1 MHSRAVTG
9 DNPAQGGVMASP
21 DVIGSLGQFSIFK
34 GFSPEELT
42 YVRNLVREEEYRS
55 GQIIFV
61 QGQSTAAFYLVD
73 SGIVREERENAAGQP
88 VPTREAEAGDVLG
101 RWSVFNKEPYQ
112 TTARAH
118 GTTRLLAISNDD
130 CDTLLQIFPIL
141 RIRLER
147 GSIANRLIAI
157 PLFSCFSEDE
167 LFYIAD
173 LVKEREYPA
182 GETIFEEGEEAD
194 AFYVIDTGQVMES
207 TSRRTLGTQTWP
219 KYFTAGHF
227 FGRWALVNN
236 TRRRATAEAVTDA
249 RVYRIRAYDFDCL
262 RQWTPEFDDHLGR
275 FAMLRHLRQTPL
287 FSRLSEKELK
297 QLAGFAGLAHY
308 RRHEVIFYQ
317 GEVDETFYIL
327 YEGEAVTHFRDE
339 RGRERPLRGLQAGD
353 TIGQASLF
361 FRGECDV
368 TLRPTTASSSWLYL
382 TRTDLELLLAQRPEV
397 RSKLLPPEPI
407 RARQRLKRFSWMDP
421 DEELVFEDRR
431 HWYFLLK
438 RLTLAIVPL
447 LVGGIVLLAG
457 LSSQSGLLIVI
468 SAILL
473 VVAAL
478 FGGWRFIDWFNDYY
492 VITDRRVVHQEKLL
506 LIRETRDEA
515 PLGKIQNVNVAQLFV
530 GNLLGFG
537 ILLINT
543 AATFAA
549 ERVVFDYLTNPRRV
563 QQIIFEQMER
573 ARLSRRPAVRRA
585 VREKLEQSADAGL
598 HPVVPRPVIPPEAVR
613 SPQPSRPRIMDW
625 IRSLTVQRWFWFEK
639 RTAEQIIW
647 RKHWIFLI
655 RRIWPPALIS
665 LVLLLLLVSNLIRA
679 EDNRAPEWIPLLV
692 ALLLPSLGWLWWNW
706 ENWGN
711 DQYIVTADRIIDTE
725 ALPLGF
731 RSKRTETTFDRIQNV
746 SFEIPHPIAT
756 IFNYGTVFIF
766 TAGAEGR
773 LDFQWLRD
781 PSQVQAEIFRRLAAY
796 EQGQR
801 QQQAEEQRAELPEWF
816 DTHREIHH
824 P

>member
-1 MHSRAVTG
+1 
-9 DNPAQGGVMASP
+9 MASP
-21 DVIGSLGQFSIFK
+21 DVIERLGQFSIFT

-42 YVRNLVREEEYRS
+42 YVRNLVREEVYRS
-55 GQIIFV
+55 GQIIFA
-61 QGQSTAAFYLVD
+61 QGQPTAALYLVD
-73 SGIVREERENAAGQP
+73 SGIVREEWENAAGQT

-118 GTTRLLAISNDD
+118 GTTKLLAISNDD

-141 RIRLER
+141 RTRIER
-147 GSIANRLIAI
+147 VGIANRLIAI
-157 PLFSCFSEDE
+157 PLFSGFSEEE

-182 GETIFEEGEEAD
+182 GETVFEEGEEAD

-207 TSRRTLGTQTWP
+207 TSRRTVGTQSWP

-249 RVYRIRAYDFDCL
+249 RVFRISAYDFDCL
-262 RQWTPEFDDHLGR
+262 RQWTPDFDDHLGR

-287 FSRLSEKELK
+287 FSRLNEKELK

-308 RRHEVIFYQ
+308 RKHEVIFYQ

-353 TIGQASLF
+353 TIGEASLF

-368 TLRPTTASSSWLYL
+368 TLRPTTASSNWLYL
-382 TRTDLELLLAQRPEV
+382 TRTDLELFLAQRPEV

-421 DEELVFEDRR
+421 DEKLVFEDRR
-431 HWYFLLK
+431 HWYFLLR
-438 RLTLAIVPL
+438 RLAVAIVLL
-447 LVGGIVLLAG
+447 LVGGIGLLAG
-457 LSSQSGLLIVI
+457 LSPEFGLWIGII
-468 SAILL
+468 SALL
-473 VVAAL
+473 LLGGAL

-515 PLGKIQNVNVAQLFV
+515 PLGKIQNVNIAQLFV

-543 AATFAA
+543 AATFTA

-573 ARLSRRPAVRRA
+573 ARLGRRPVVRRA
-585 VREKLEQSADAGL
+585 VRDKLQQSASAGL
-598 HPVVPRPVIPPEAVR
+598 RPVVPRPVIPPGAVR

-625 IRSLTVQRWFWFEK
+625 IRKLTVRRWFWFEK
-639 RTAEQIIW
+639 RTAEQITW
-647 RKHWIFLI
+647 RKHWLFLI
-655 RRIWPPALIS
+655 RRVWMPTLVS
-665 LVLLLLLVSNLIRA
+665 LGLLVLLVSNLIRA
-679 EDNRAPEWIPLLV
+679 EHRTLEGILPLA
-692 ALLLPSLGWLWWNW
+692 ALLLLSLGWLWWNW

-711 DQYIVTADRIIDTE
+711 DQYIVTTDRIIDTE

-731 RSKRTETTFDRIQNV
+731 RSQRTETTFDRIQNV

-781 PSQVQAEIFRRLAAY
+781 PSRVQAEIFRRLAAY

>member
-1 MHSRAVTG
+1 
-9 DNPAQGGVMASP
+9 MASP
-21 DVIGSLGQFSIFK
+21 DAIGRLGQFSIFT

-42 YVRNLVREEEYRS
+42 YVRGLVREEKYRS

-61 QGQSTAAFYLVD
+61 QGQPTAALYLVD
-73 SGIVREERENAAGQP
+73 SGIIREEWENAAGQT
-88 VPTREAEAGDVLG
+88 VPTREAEAGDLLA
-101 RWSVFNKEPYQ
+101 RWSVLNKEPYQ

-118 GTTRLLAISNDD
+118 VATRLLTINHDD

-141 RIRLER
+141 RTRLER
-147 GSIANRLIAI
+147 GGIANRLIAI

-167 LFYIAD
+167 LFYIAG

-182 GETIFEEGEEAD
+182 GEPIFEAGEEAD

-207 TSRRTLGTQTWP
+207 ANRRTLGTQTWP

-227 FGRWALVNN
+227 FGRWALVNS

-249 RVYRIRAYDFDCL
+249 RVFRISAYDFDCL

-275 FAMLRHLRQTPL
+275 FAMLRHLRQTPP
-287 FSRLSEKELK
+287 FSRLNETELK
-297 QLAGFAGLAHY
+297 RLTGFVGLANY
-308 RRHEVIFYQ
+308 RRDEVIFYQ

-339 RGRERPLRGLQAGD
+339 RGRERPLRGLQEGD
-353 TIGQASLF
+353 TIGQPSLF
-361 FRGECDV
+361 FRGECDT

-407 RARQRLKRFSWMDP
+407 RARQQRKRFSWMDP

-438 RLTLAIVPL
+438 RLTVAIVLL
-447 LVGGIVLLAG
+447 LVGSIVLLAG
-457 LSSQSGLLIVI
+457 LSPELGLWTRIIGGLL
-468 SAILL
+468 LL
-473 VVAAL
+473 VAAL

-543 AATFAA
+543 AATYTA
-549 ERVVFDYLTNPRRV
+549 ERVVFNYLTNPRRV

-573 ARLSRRPAVRRA
+573 ARLGRRPTVRRA

-598 HPVVPRPVIPPEAVR
+598 RPVVPRPVIPPEAVR

-625 IRSLTVQRWFWFEK
+625 IKRITVRRWFWFER
-639 RTAEQIIW
+639 RTPEQIIW
-647 RKHWIFLI
+647 RKHWIFLVG
-655 RRIWPPALIS
+655 RVWLPTLICIG
-665 LVLLLLLVSNLIRA
+665 LLLLLVSNLIRA
-679 EDNRAPEWIPLLV
+679 EDSASEWILPLV
-692 ALLLPSLGWLWWNW
+692 ALLLPALGWLWWNW

-711 DQYIVTADRIIDTE
+711 DQYIVTTDRIIDTE

-731 RSKRTETTFDRIQNV
+731 RSQRTETTFDRIQNV

-781 PSQVQAEIFRRLAAY
+781 PSKVQAEIFRRLAAY

-801 QQQAEEQRAELPEWF
+801 QQQVEEQRAELPEWF